1 MDDGCGV
8 YGIHHFHTHIQKL
21 GKSIHIS
28 RNLIFTFCDSG
39 TPPKIVPKEKTYPF
53 CPKTLLPSKSSWLSW
68 EEASTSHPSEQL
80 KTAKLTY
87 VPTATTAH
95 QNHQLSSI
103 ILSSNHPIQ
112 AHRTGRFPAPLEVL
126 RHEVV
131 DLQGASDAAHR
142 QRGAQGVGGHQMGR
156 RAAHLAL
163 HVLLVPCVHQVA
175 IELQPKFFGTCWRG
189 KPGWFWGKPNW
200 RCSDLF
206 HGDSGWFPWK
216 TSGSWWKSVEKQW
229 FIAWDVTQ

>member
-1 MDDGCGV
+1 MRRSINISPIWTIENCQTDLRPQQQR
-8 YGIHHFHTHIQKL
+8 HIK
-21 GKSIHIS
+21 IIS
-28 RNLIFTFCDSG
+28 
-39 TPPKIVPKEKTYPF
+39 
-53 CPKTLLPSKSSWLSW
+53 
-68 EEASTSHPSEQL
+68 SHPSS
-80 KTAKLTY
+80 Y
-87 VPTATTAH
+87 HP
-95 QNHQLSSI
+95 I
-103 ILSSNHPIQ
+103 ISNHPIQ

-206 HGDSGWFPWK
+206 HGDSGWFPWGK
-216 TSGSWWKSVEKQW
+216 HQEVDENLWKNSDSLHVMSHSKASKKKKWSRQK
-229 FIAWDVTQ
+229 